1 MLPTLEPEA
10 TCSKKVD
17 TMVQVIMC
25 ISKALVGAQ
34 LRWSVR
40 EKECYGIFYCFK
52 VLEDMLKHVKFH
64 LKTDHKNLVYINCAL
79 TGKVARWKLYMQDWN
94 FTVSWVEGQE
104 EHQQVPDKLSRLVSN
119 PEETEASIDTE
130 TAILAVAVAQVAI
143 SDAEY
148 AIISSQHNAIRGHS
162 GVDVTLNRLRNGG
175 YTFPNLELK
184 VRTFIRKCP
193 LCQLTS
199 QIKPLVKAQKFTTAA
214 LYPFQVICADH
225 IGPLPKDEEGYQ
237 YVLVVIC
244 AFSRWIELF
253 PTKTTTAEETARC
266 IHQHFGR
273 WGTADRLR
281 TDNGPAFANDLLK
294 GLANLLGS
302 TNEFTTAYSSEENG
316 IVERANKEVL
326 RHLRALVFETRVKD
340 QWSFKDLP
348 IIQRIFNT
356 QEKSSTGVSP
366 ADLVLTN
373 AIHMQTNL
381 YSPTDSA
388 KAIETS
394 TPIREVLDKMIA
406 RQSTL
411 LKVAQKT
418 QSALDSH
425 RIALHDPN
433 YTDYPINSY
442 VLYTAPTGPSDK
454 LELKHRGP
462 YQVVNKLDSIYTI
475 QDLVDGKFITTHIN
489 NLREFHYDPERTNPI
504 DIAVQNRG
512 EFFIDSILE
521 HRGDRQRRS
530 TMEFKVRWLGYG
542 PEHDSWEPYKNLAHT
557 EQLILYLVRNRMR
570 SLIPKGH

>member
-1 MLPTLEPEA
+1 M
-10 TCSKKVD
+10 
-17 TMVQVIMC
+17 
-25 ISKALVGAQ
+25 
-34 LRWSVR
+34 
-40 EKECYGIFYCFK
+40 
-52 VLEDMLKHVKFH
+52 
-64 LKTDHKNLVYINCAL
+64 
-79 TGKVARWKLYMQDWN
+79 
-94 FTVSWVEGQE
+94 
-104 EHQQVPDKLSRLVSN
+104 
-119 PEETEASIDTE
+119 
-130 TAILAVAVAQVAI
+130 
-143 SDAEY
+143 
-148 AIISSQHNAIRGHS
+148 
-162 GVDVTLNRLRNGG
+162 
-175 YTFPNLELK
+175 
-184 VRTFIRKCP
+184 
-193 LCQLTS
+193 
-199 QIKPLVKAQKFTTAA
+199 KPLVKVA

-225 IGPLPKDEEGYQ
+225 IGPLPKDGEGYQ
-237 YVLVVIC
+237 YILVVIC
-244 AFSRWIELF
+244 AFSCWIELF
-253 PTKTTTAEETARC
+253 PTKNTTAEETARG
-266 IHQHFGR
+266 IHRHFGR

-281 TDNGPAFANDLLK
+281 TENGPAFTNDLLK
-294 GLANLLGS
+294 GLAYLLAS

-326 RHLRALVFETRVKD
+326 RHLRALVFKTRVKD

-394 TPIREVLDKMIA
+394 TPISEVLDKMTA
-406 RQSTL
+406 QQSIL
-411 LKVAQKT
+411 LKAAQKT
-418 QSALDSH
+418 QSTLDSH
-425 RIALHDPN
+425 HIAQHAPN

-442 VLYTAPTGPSDK
+442 ILYIVPIGPSDK

-489 NLREFHYDPERTNPI
+489 NLREFHYDLGRTNPI

-512 EFFIDSILE
+512 EFSIDSILE

-530 TMEFKVRWLGYG
+530 TMKFKVRWLVYG
-542 PEHDSWEPYKNLAHT
+542 PEHDSWEPYKNLANT
-557 EQLILYLVRNRMR
+557 EQLILYLVRNRTR

>member
-1 MLPTLEPEA
+1 M
-10 TCSKKVD
+10 
-17 TMVQVIMC
+17 
-25 ISKALVGAQ
+25 
-34 LRWSVR
+34 
-40 EKECYGIFYCFK
+40 
-52 VLEDMLKHVKFH
+52 
-64 LKTDHKNLVYINCAL
+64 
-79 TGKVARWKLYMQDWN
+79 
-94 FTVSWVEGQE
+94 
-104 EHQQVPDKLSRLVSN
+104 
-119 PEETEASIDTE
+119 
-130 TAILAVAVAQVAI
+130 
-143 SDAEY
+143 
-148 AIISSQHNAIRGHS
+148 
-162 GVDVTLNRLRNGG
+162 
-175 YTFPNLELK
+175 
-184 VRTFIRKCP
+184 
-193 LCQLTS
+193 
-199 QIKPLVKAQKFTTAA
+199 
-214 LYPFQVICADH
+214 
-225 IGPLPKDEEGYQ
+225 
-237 YVLVVIC
+237 IC

-340 QWSFKDLP
+340 KWSFKDLP

-394 TPIREVLDKMIA
+394 TPVREVLDKMIA
-406 RQSTL
+406 RQSIL
-411 LKVAQKT
+411 LKAAQKT
-418 QSALDSH
+418 QSSLDSH
-425 RIALHDPN
+425 RIAQHDPN

-442 VLYTAPTGPSDK
+442 VLYTAPTGTSDK

-462 YQVVNKLDSIYTI
+462 YQIVNKLDSIYTI

-542 PEHDSWEPYKNLAHT
+542 PYKSH
-557 EQLILYLVRNRMR
+557 
-570 SLIPKGH
+570 